1 MACGC
6 GKRKVAP
13 QASPGPMSA
22 PFASSVPMQAGYVMS
37 TLCDRPEMV
46 KIVYRGS
53 RGKHIVPSPLRK
65 VRNYGMHTYG
75 DIFCVHF
82 DDQKTAPN
90 WFELYVEP
98 EPEVKPAPEPEP
110 EPEPV
115 VVEETAEADGGSGI
129 NPVSDL
135 EEEPDVAED
144 EEGAQAE
151 APAKPRRRRSKK

>member
-22 PFASSVPMQAGYVMS
+22 PFASAVPMQAGYVMS
-37 TLCDRPEMV
+37 TLCNQPEMV
-46 KIVYRGS
+46 KVVYRGS

-75 DIFCVHF
+75 DVFCVHF
-82 DDQKTAPN
+82 DDQKTAPT

-98 EPEVKPAPEPEP
+98 EPEVPAEPEP

-115 VVEETAEADGGSGI
+115 VEAPVEADGGSGI
-129 NPVSDL
+129 TPVQDATTEL
-135 EEEPDVAED
+135 GD
-144 EEGAQAE
+144 EEAE
-151 APAKPRRRRSKK
+151 EDDEPSEPAKPRRRRSKK

>member
-1 MACGC
+1 
-6 GKRKVAP
+6 
-13 QASPGPMSA
+13 
-22 PFASSVPMQAGYVMS
+22 MQAGYVMS

-98 EPEVKPAPEPEP
+98 EPEVKP

-115 VVEETAEADGGSGI
+115 VVEETVEANGGSGI
-129 NPVSDL
+129 TPVSDP

-144 EEGAQAE
+144 EEEVEAEAE
-151 APAKPRRRRSKK
+151 APVKPRRRRSKK